1 MTAIAPIQSVSGKLA
16 HQLNPKPLLP
26 LAPHAIPV
34 TPADLEWAEKLDRKM
49 EYGHVPSAE
58 DQRRYNQ
65 IVENLKAVR
74 DGGGYVYQDTT
85 SFSNN
90 PRGVAAIG
98 SLVGRTLSG
107 GFIGYRYGG
116 NVSGILSNTISQTKN
131 SLANGEIL
139 GAVKNV
145 AVGLK
150 QTGVVSLKA
159 GGISS
164 AINAGTSVISNVA
177 ETLAG
182 RQTGSEAVGNVTAD
196 TVGGFISGFGASIF
210 SGVSTLG
217 LTMAGA
223 AGLPLTLV
231 GVAGGAVGSVL
242 LDKAYKAS
250 GLFSL
255 IKNKVM
261 GLLDDEL
268 PKVRPA
274 VPVSGTPAPVPTAP
288 STPALPLAPLTPSQ
302 PLSPPTLLHP
312 SLIGK
317 PVRSAA

>member
-26 LAPHAIPV
+26 LAPHANPV
-34 TPADLEWAEKLDRKM
+34 TPDDLEWAEKLDRKM

-58 DQRRYNQ
+58 EQRRYNQ

-116 NVSGILSNTISQTKN
+116 NVSGILSNTLSQTKN

-261 GLLDDEL
+261 GLLDEEL

-274 VPVSGTPAPVPTAP
+274 VPVSGAPASPAPIP
-288 STPALPLAPLTPSQ
+288 SAPSQ
-302 PLSPPTLLHP
+302 PLAPPALLHP
-312 SLIGK
+312 SLIAK